1 MNGKRK
7 REREREQWRRMKES
21 ELRKNPALT
30 LAQLTGEGDLQ
41 LQ

>member
-1 MNGKRK
+1 MK
-7 REREREQWRRMKES
+7 REREVNGATYGEES

-30 LAQLTGEGDLQ
+30 LAQFTREGDLQ